1 MHTLLE
7 NYNSVKELTI
17 GTTNLKLRK
26 IPLFHLISWCG
37 NFVEM
42 HSFETA
48 FPLNLYTTKLGEI
61 TVFYVV

>member
-7 NYNSVKELTI
+7 NYNSVKELTF
-17 GTTNLKLRK
+17 GMTNLTLRK

-37 NFVEM
+37 NFVNAQ
-42 HSFETA
+42 FRNCA

-61 TVFYVV
+61 AVFYVV

>member
-7 NYNSVKELTI
+7 NYNSVKELTF
-17 GTTNLKLRK
+17 GMTNLTLRK

-42 HSFETA
+42 HSF
-48 FPLNLYTTKLGEI
+48 K
-61 TVFYVV
+61 TVHLH